1 MTQRKHPHGSP
12 EWVANNCDPQIAF
25 ERTVQRTLS
34 KLLEQRNRAEAVLAQ
49 IVGQE
54 KPNKY
59 GYDACGVALQD
70 DWREEARQ
78 LLADIRAGVSSHE

>member
-12 EWVANNCDPQIAF
+12 ERIADNCDLQSAF
-25 ERTVQRTLS
+25 ERTVQRTIS
-34 KLLEQRNRAEAVLAQ
+34 KLLEQRNRTEAVLAQ

-54 KPNKY
+54 KPNMY
-59 GYDACGVALQD
+59 GYDAAGVAFQD
-70 DWREEARQ
+70 AWREEARQ